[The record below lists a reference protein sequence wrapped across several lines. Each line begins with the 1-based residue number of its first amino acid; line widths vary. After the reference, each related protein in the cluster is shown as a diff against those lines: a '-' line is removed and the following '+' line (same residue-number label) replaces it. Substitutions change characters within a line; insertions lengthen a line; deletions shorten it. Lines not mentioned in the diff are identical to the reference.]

1 MDSLS
6 AVLRARALL
15 CALTPL
21 KTDCGRL
28 CGGACCQGDETTG
41 MLLFPGEDALYER
54 CAFGRVLPAGFPLG
68 GAPANLFVCEG
79 RCPREDRPLAC
90 RLFPMFLAFTK
101 NGGTRVRMDTRAASV
116 CPLYACGVYGLSAEF
131 VDAARQAYDVLL
143 EDETCAAYL
152 HDLYCAC
159 RL

>member
-28 CGGACCQGDETTG
+28 CGGVCCQGDETTG
-41 MLLFPGEDALYER
+41 MLLFPGEDTLYER
-54 CAFGRVLPAGFPLG
+54 CAFGRVLHAGFPLG

-90 RLFPMFLAFTK
+90 RLFPLFFAFTK
-101 NGGTRVRMDTRAASV
+101 GGGTRVRMDTRAASV

-131 VDAARQAYDVLL
+131 VDAARQAYDALL

-159 RL
+159 KL

>member
-1 MDSLS
+1 MNQLPV
-6 AVLRARALL
+6 ALARDLL
-15 CALTPL
+15 ETLTPL
-21 KTDCGRL
+21 RTDCGRV

-41 MLLFPGEDALYER
+41 MLLFPGEDALYEL

-68 GAPANLFVCEG
+68 GAPAKLFVCEG

-90 RLFPMFLAFTK
+90 RLFPLFLAFTK
-101 NGGTRVRMDTRAASV
+101 GGGTRVRMDTRAAQV
-116 CPLYACGVYGLSAEF
+116 CPLYACGAQGLSAEF

-152 HDLYCAC
+152 HDLYRAC